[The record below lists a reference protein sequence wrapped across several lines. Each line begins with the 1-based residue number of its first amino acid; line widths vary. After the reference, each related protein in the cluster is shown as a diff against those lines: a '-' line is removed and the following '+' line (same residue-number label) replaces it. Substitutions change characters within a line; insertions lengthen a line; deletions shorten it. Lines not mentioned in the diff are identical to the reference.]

1 MTVRQRTYRPLSL
14 ATLPALAASPATAPL
29 PAASSFTDTLC
40 APGVLIAS
48 SFLFLLVLALLAA
61 VLLVKMRRL
70 KSDELQNATRCFSQ
84 ALNSRHH
91 VLYRLNVLK
100 GGYDYLSPSFEEITG
115 HPVEEFRK
123 VTLDRLRDEYFHPE
137 DRERVF
143 TFLEEQFG
151 KRSGPTVNLDL
162 EYRLKKRDGS
172 YCWLH
177 DSSTACFDA
186 DGRLEYFYGSAH
198 DVTDSRRAERELGQY
213 YTLFMTSE
221 DFMCIA
227 DPLGA
232 FLKVNPV
239 CTEVLGYSPEEL
251 VSRPFLE
258 FVHPDDREAT
268 VEEMH
273 RQMKIGHSL
282 RFENRYLCKDGS
294 VRWLSWS
301 AVHDR
306 ADGITYATAR
316 DVTERKE
323 AEEERRL
330 LERQLLHAQKLE
342 SLGVLAGGIAHDFNN
357 ILTGIIGNADLA
369 LMRLPD
375 DSAVRENL
383 ERIEKAAGRAADL
396 ANQMLAYSGKGRFV
410 VESVDLSSLVEEL
423 GPMIQVSL
431 SKKAEF
437 VHRLAHH
444 LPPIDADATQIRQVI
459 MNLVINASESLGEEG
474 GRIEIRTGSRSCDER
489 YLQGPWLSDRI
500 PEGEYVYFEVA
511 DTGCGM
517 PPEVL
522 AKVFDPF
529 FTTKFTGRGLGMSA
543 VLGIVRGH
551 RGTIKVESEPGRG
564 STFTVLFPA
573 GERRPLEIREGR
585 LPDAWRG
592 EGKVLVVDDEEAV
605 RGICSE
611 MVEALGFTPLTAAD
625 GREALEIYR
634 AAGDISLV
642 ILDLTMPRMDGEQCY
657 RELRRLDPAAR
668 VILSSGFS
676 HTEVARKFSGQG
688 LAGFVQKPYRLPD
701 LREAIRKA
709 FD

>member
-1 MTVRQRTYRPLSL
+1 MTVRQRTYRSLSLVPLS
-14 ATLPALAASPATAPL
+14 AVGGGPANAPLAA
-29 PAASSFTDTLC
+29 AASFTDSIC

-48 SFLFLLVLALLAA
+48 SLLLILLLLLLAT
-61 VLLVKMRRL
+61 VLIVQMRRL
-70 KSDELQNATRCFSQ
+70 KNATSCFSQ

-100 GGYDYLSPSFEEITG
+100 GGYDYLSPCFEQITG

-143 TFLEEQFG
+143 AFLAGEFA
-151 KRSGPTVNLDL
+151 KRSGPTVTLDL

-186 DGRLEYFYGSAH
+186 AGRLEHFYGSAH
-198 DVTDSRRAERELGQY
+198 DVTGSRRAEHELGQY

-221 DFMCIA
+221 DLMCMA

-239 CTEVLGYSPEEL
+239 CSEILGYSPAEL

-282 RFENRYLCKDGS
+282 RFENRYVCKDGS
-294 VRWLSWS
+294 LRWLSWS
-301 AVHDR
+301 AVHDPS
-306 ADGITYATAR
+306 DGITYATAR
-316 DVTERKE
+316 DITDRKE
-323 AEEERRL
+323 GEEERRL
-330 LERQLLHAQKLE
+330 LERQLLHTQKLE

-375 DSAVRENL
+375 GSAVRENL
-383 ERIEKAAGRAADL
+383 ERIEKAAGRAAEL

-410 VESVDLSSLVEEL
+410 VEAVDLGALVEEL

-437 VHRLAHH
+437 VYRLGRP
-444 LPPIDADATQIRQVI
+444 LPPIDADATQIRQVV
-459 MNLVINASESLGEEG
+459 MNLVINASEALGEEG

-489 YLQGPWLSDRI
+489 YLQGPWLSERI
-500 PEGEYVYFEVA
+500 PEGEYVFLEVA
-511 DTGCGM
+511 DSGCGM

-551 RGTIKVESEPGRG
+551 RGTIKVESKPGGG

-573 GERRPLEIREGR
+573 GERRPPETGEGR
-585 LPDAWRG
+585 LPEAWRG
-592 EGKVLVVDDEEAV
+592 EGKVLVVDDEEVV
-605 RGICSE
+605 RAICTE

-642 ILDLTMPRMDGEQCY
+642 ILDLTMPRMDGEECF

-676 HTEVARKFSGQG
+676 QTEVTRKFAGQG
-688 LAGFVQKPYRLPD
+688 LAGFVQKPYRLPE
-701 LREAIRKA
+701 LRETIRKV
-709 FD
+709 FS